1 VREKRRK
8 EKRRMTDEGINPLS
22 GKQKQNG
29 AEDEREEKEGRIY
42 IVLSIS
48 EKERLGTER
57 GG

>member
-1 VREKRRK
+1 
-8 EKRRMTDEGINPLS
+8 MTDEGINPLS
-22 GKQKQNG
+22 GKQKQNE